1 MKFCLSTLMFLG
13 RRLDRETIRGI
24 AGAGI
29 TRVELFIQRPHLD
42 ALDPAHLAEARA
54 ALEEHGV
61 EVISAHAPLYRERL
75 KDRAARRQLLLSL
88 CDADTAL
95 RELSIREL
103 ESAIDACA
111 AFGAANL
118 VVHTGLKGLEGAAG
132 DGEVGRCVESLHAPA
147 ARAREKGVVLALE
160 NGTDPGVS
168 VGLLKEVLTRLDAEN
183 VGLCLDVGHSNL
195 YSNPHADVRE
205 ARGRLLS
212 VHLHDNE
219 GTDDL
224 HLIPGRGT
232 VDFRDVIGYL
242 RRSQF
247 IGIVTME
254 VGIDEGVDPD
264 SLESLCAHAG
274 RVPGVI
280 DSFERGLVR
289 AAGEGPA
296 P

>member
-1 MKFCLSTLMFLG
+1 MFLG
-13 RRLDRETIRGI
+13 RRLDREVIRGI
-24 AGAGI
+24 AAAGVDRI
-29 TRVELFIQRPHLD
+29 ELFIQRPHFD
-42 ALDPAHLAEARA
+42 ALDEAQGAEVRA
-54 ALEEHGV
+54 ALEEFCV
-61 EVISAHAPLYRERL
+61 EVISAHAPIYRERL
-75 KDRAARRQLLLSL
+75 KDRVARRQLQLSL
-88 CDADTAL
+88 SDADTAM

-103 ESAIDACA
+103 NSAIDACA

-118 VVHTGLKGLEGAAG
+118 VVHTGLKGLDGAAG
-132 DGEVGRCVESLHAPA
+132 DEEVARCIESLHAPA
-147 ARAREKGVVLALE
+147 ARAKDKGVDLALE

-168 VGLLKEVLTRLDAEN
+168 VGLLAEVLGRLDADS

-205 ARGRLLS
+205 ARHHLRSL
-212 VHLHDNE
+212 HLHDNE

-224 HLIPGRGT
+224 HLLPGRGT
-232 VDFRDVIGYL
+232 VDFRDVIGFL

-254 VGIDEGVDPD
+254 VGADEGVDPD

-274 RVPGVI
+274 RVVGVI
-280 DSFERGLVR
+280 DSFARGLVM
-289 AAGEGPA
+289 AAGEGRA